1 LNGTAFYA
9 DHSFTPRRNSFSRRR
24 RSSFGAPKQ
33 SSVRINAARRSQLF
47 RTGGQLL
54 SPIIEDRQM
63 SPISRVPRDLSV
75 YPDSLDNTLI
85 PQRLVPLIDN
95 SQQFIDQYRTYDDLD
110 GSFEQD
116 SLNPVLLASRT
127 ETSPINNLSN
137 DPDRTMRL
145 SPNRS
150 LRLSPNP
157 NVNSRR
163 RTIKLRKQDPNFVT
177 RDERPDAIDLG
188 LEVPS
193 LDTDPS
199 VINEV
204 ATMMR
209 QAHLRDDFD
218 PDNFVNLGFSE
229 GLLSAALQLSYDI
242 LSESDKRQIREVQ
255 LKKKKRLIEREAD
268 KLSKEMGVELINKK
282 KVDMNKYRGIPSD
295 VLAKAYKKAL
305 NVKKR
310 LFEMWE
316 KEENAQK
323 KANDLKRKPF
333 NLRKGFRSPGST
345 RRVAPAWIEN
355 KEKKYMKHL
364 STNSIVPTLLYQY
377 EEGTFN
383 PDLPLNEQIFSFP
396 NNYVVD
402 PESYAEALKI
412 FKRIHELDVVD
423 STPAQT
429 DLDLKYF
436 NSQIDDRTRTEV
448 FGINQRR
455 LYHGGKQFSN
465 DEIKNLQKKIT
476 DMYEDEDYE
485 DPIVEE
491 EDPIVEEEDPIVEEQ
506 PRELLKFDPNDQF
519 ETEYYGTDSD
529 DDL

>member
-1 LNGTAFYA
+1 MKRRNSTNKRRASRKSKHYASKKNSPFPRASKRGSSPKKKQKIRASPRKNRASVSPRSNRKSVGGRAGTSALQISPRRNPVSVGGRAGTSGLQNSPRRSFSPERSFYPDSLNGTAFYA

-33 SSVRINAARRSQLF
+33 SSVRKNAARRSQLF

-150 LRLSPNP
+150 LQLSPNDSDRTIRLSPNRSLRLSPNDSDRTMRLSPNRSLRLSPNP

-218 PDNFVNLGFSE
+218 PDNFVDLGFSE

-305 NVKKR
+305 NKR
-310 LFEMWE
+310 CQREGQAGYE
-316 KEENAQK
+316 VQAGEVHEVVV
-323 KANDLKRKPF
+323 
-333 NLRKGFRSPGST
+333 ST
-345 RRVAPAWIEN
+345 V
-355 KEKKYMKHL
+355 
-364 STNSIVPTLLYQY
+364 S
-377 EEGTFN
+377 G
-383 PDLPLNEQIFSFP
+383 
-396 NNYVVD
+396 
-402 PESYAEALKI
+402 
-412 FKRIHELDVVD
+412 LD
-423 STPAQT
+423 Q
-429 DLDLKYF
+429 
-436 NSQIDDRTRTEV
+436 RTE
-448 FGINQRR
+448 GRSKDTGSR
-455 LYHGGKQFSN
+455 KLERTSN
-465 DEIKNLQKKIT
+465 SN
-476 DMYEDEDYE
+476 
-485 DPIVEE
+485 
-491 EDPIVEEEDPIVEEQ
+491 
-506 PRELLKFDPNDQF
+506 
-519 ETEYYGTDSD
+519 
-529 DDL
+529 